1 MTTDEGERVNPE
13 PNWRTS
19 SYTGTENCVEV
30 ADGDPAEVL
39 VRDTKGRGGPVLHLS
54 PGAWADF
61 VQFVVDGAANRPALG
76 DRRLASSSI

>member
-1 MTTDEGERVNPE
+1 MMTTDEGERVNPE

-39 VRDTKGRGGPVLHLS
+39 VRDTKNRGGAILCLS
-54 PGAWADF
+54 RGAWAKF
-61 VQFVVDGAANRPALG
+61 VQFTADGQRNR
-76 DRRLASSSI
+76 